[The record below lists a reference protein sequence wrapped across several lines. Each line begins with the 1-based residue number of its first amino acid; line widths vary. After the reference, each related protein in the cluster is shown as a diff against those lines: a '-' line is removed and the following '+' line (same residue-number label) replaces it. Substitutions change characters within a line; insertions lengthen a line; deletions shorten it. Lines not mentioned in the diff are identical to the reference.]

1 MPALA
6 VRIGRRQLVS
16 YSTPHCAVGRATP
29 LLWRP
34 IAAMEVPCPL
44 ILAAP
49 ASASQPLGGG
59 VATPVRECQPPLAG
73 VARHRCRI
81 GWPYRYVTHMLQV
94 STSGTPCQAD

>member
-16 YSTPHCAVGRATP
+16 YSTPRCAVGRATP

-34 IAAMEVPCPL
+34 IAAMEVPCPV

-49 ASASQPLGGG
+49 APASQPLGGG
-59 VATPVRECQPPLAG
+59 VATPVRECQP
-73 VARHRCRI
+73 R
-81 GWPYRYVTHMLQV
+81 
-94 STSGTPCQAD
+94 